1 MEHWSHLKQINLN
14 TGQFVHSSKLPKKL
28 NYLIRVV
35 VVRAEEAVGGVY
47 PLYPN
52 RQTGRPKTNTAHYHT
67 AFNQWDIR

>member
-1 MEHWSHLKQINLN
+1 MKQINLN
-14 TGQFVHSSKLPKKL
+14 TDKFAHSSKLPKEKKL
-28 NYLIRVV
+28 HYLIRVV